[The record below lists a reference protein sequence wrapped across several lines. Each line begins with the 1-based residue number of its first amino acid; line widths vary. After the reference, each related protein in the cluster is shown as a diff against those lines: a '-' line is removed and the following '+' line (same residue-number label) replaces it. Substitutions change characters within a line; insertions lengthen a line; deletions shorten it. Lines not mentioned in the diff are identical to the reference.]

1 MNPTEIQEVI
11 LPVID
16 IVYDDPIYQTESCR
30 SVYNA
35 TIVFNAGVALTAQ
48 AGCFALDLSVVGLAA
63 GIACHAGVF
72 IANATANYIA
82 LDTFEKCK
90 D

>member
-35 TIVFNAGVALTAQ
+35 TLALNLGLALTAH
-48 AGCFALDLSVVGLAA
+48 AGCAALDLTVVGLPA
-63 GIACHAGVF
+63 GIACHAGVT
-72 IANATANYIA
+72 IAQIAGNYIA